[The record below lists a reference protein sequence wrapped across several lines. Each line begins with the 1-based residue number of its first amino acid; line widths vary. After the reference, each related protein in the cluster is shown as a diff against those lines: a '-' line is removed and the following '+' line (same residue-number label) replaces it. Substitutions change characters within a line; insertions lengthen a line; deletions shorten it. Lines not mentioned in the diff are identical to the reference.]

1 MTDRFDDSTAPRTG
15 SLPVPGATLRYQ
27 VRGSGPLVLLIPGGA
42 GDAEIFHGVAPALAA
57 RFTVAS
63 YAPRGI
69 SGSPLDVPGQDQKVE
84 VHAADAAR
92 LLDLLSPDEPG
103 YVLGTSSGGITAVE
117 LLVRHPDRVRL
128 AVAHEPPLAR
138 VLPEPQAALA
148 GFAEAARA
156 AAREGAG
163 AGYARLG
170 AVLGPAED
178 TEPDADE
185 GAPAPLPDALRET
198 VEASSAHFL
207 RHVLRPFTHHEPDL
221 AALKAVADRL
231 VVGVG
236 RTSRGQL
243 QHTIATTLAGAVGAE
258 CRQFPG
264 GHLGSVEH
272 PSAFARVL
280 EETLLAAGPAA
291 R

>member
-1 MTDRFDDSTAPRTG
+1 M
-15 SLPVPGATLRYQ
+15 
-27 VRGSGPLVLLIPGGA
+27 
-42 GDAEIFHGVAPALAA
+42 
-57 RFTVAS
+57 
-63 YAPRGI
+63 
-69 SGSPLDVPGQDQKVE
+69 
-84 VHAADAAR
+84 
-92 LLDLLSPDEPG
+92 
-103 YVLGTSSGGITAVE
+103 LGTSSGGITAVE
-117 LLVRHPDRVRL
+117 LLVRHQDRVRL

-170 AVLGPAED
+170 AAPSARRR
-178 TEPDADE
+178 TRSRTRTRAR
-185 GAPAPLPDALRET
+185 PAPLPDALRET